1 MKVLG
6 LSFGRKM
13 KCSEILVKEALYKA
27 KEAGAEVQFISTID
41 MNIQHCKGCGAC
53 SAGRD
58 NGKQIKCIIKDDY
71 EILEQAVLDADAVI
85 VAAPVYAVAPVG
97 QLKNFIDRFGPAH
110 DRAALV
116 AEQNKRIAAGAEL
129 LDERSFKDRYIG
141 LISVGGASTQ
151 NWVSLGLP
159 TMNLFSFSLM
169 MKVVGQIDAY
179 DMGRTANPVLDQDL
193 MDRVGELG
201 KRVAE
206 AVGKPYEEVKWLGEE
221 GTCPVCH
228 CNLLTVNKTT
238 TVECPICGIT
248 GHLSIDG
255 DELKVEFSEKQQNR
269 ARGTANGLQEHYDEI
284 QGMKAV
290 AIPKIMATKETLPPM
305 LEKYKNFDELIK

>member
-27 KEAGAEVQFISTID
+27 KEAGAEVQFISTVD

-85 VAAPVYAVAPVG
+85 VAAPVFAVAPVG

-116 AEQNKRIAAGAEL
+116 AEQNKRTAEGKEL
-129 LDERSFKDRYIG
+129 LDERSFKDRYVG

-193 MDRVGELG
+193 MKRVGELG
-201 KRVAE
+201 RRVAE
-206 AVGKPYEEVKWLGEE
+206 SVGKPYEEVEWFGEE

-238 TVECPICGIT
+238 TVECPVCGIT
-248 GHLSIDG
+248 GHLSVDG
-255 DELKVEFSEKQQNR
+255 ENVKVEFSKEQQNR
-269 ARGTANGLQEHYDEI
+269 ARGTKIGLQEHYDEI
-284 QGMKAV
+284 QGMKNV
-290 AIPKIMATKETLPPM
+290 AIPKIIATKETLPKM

>member
-6 LSFGRKM
+6 ISFGRKM
-13 KCSEILVKEALYKA
+13 RCGEILVKEALYKA
-27 KEAGAEVQFISTID
+27 KEAGADVQFINAVN
-41 MNIQHCKGCGAC
+41 MNIQHCKGCDAC
-53 SAGRD
+53 SVGRN
-58 NGKQIKCIIKDDY
+58 NGRQIKCIIKDDY

-85 VAAPVYAVAPVG
+85 LAAPVFAIAPSG

-116 AEQNKRIAAGAEL
+116 AEQNKRIAAGTEL
-129 LDERSFKDRYIG
+129 LDERAFKDRYVG
-141 LISVGGASTQ
+141 YISVGGASTQ

-159 TMNLFSFSLM
+159 TMNIFGFSLM

-193 MDRVGELG
+193 MNRVGELG

-206 AVGKPYEEVKWLGEE
+206 AVGKPYEEVEWFGEE

-228 CNLLTVNKTT
+228 CNLITVNKTT
-238 TVECPICGIT
+238 TVECPVCGIE
-248 GHLSIDG
+248 GHLSIED
-255 DELKVEFSEKQQNR
+255 DKIKVEFSKEQQNR
-269 ARGTANGLQEHYDEI
+269 ARGTKIGLQEHYDEI
-284 QGMKAV
+284 QGMIKV
-290 AIPKIMATKETLPPM
+290 CVPKLQANQETLPKM